1 MLPKKKKK
9 KRKEKKRKRQT
20 SNTNERANFSP
31 LIQRSSMIRGGSQ
44 QSEFDEHE
52 LRPKQG

>member
-1 MLPKKKKK
+1 MAKKK
-9 KRKEKKRKRQT
+9 KRKKRKRKRQT
-20 SNTNERANFSP
+20 RNTERAKFLP
-31 LIQRSSMIRGGSQ
+31 LIQRLSMICGGSQ

>member
-1 MLPKKKKK
+1 MWPKKK
-9 KRKEKKRKRQT
+9 KKRKRQT

-31 LIQRSSMIRGGSQ
+31 LIQRSSMICGGNQ
-44 QSEFDEHE
+44 QNEFDEHE